1 MNLPHLPPP
10 LTEQAEEIE
19 GVWNVFLIGAVLVFL
34 FVTVLVVVILIRFR
48 RRTDRMPRQ
57 VRENIPFELTYTAV
71 PLLIVLGLFVITF
84 ITVRSVDAE
93 SESNEPVDLVVDV
106 TGFRWQWRF
115 EYPESGVVVNGTPQE
130 IPELVLPA
138 STTIRFNLTSV
149 DVIHSFWIPGFRY
162 KRDMFPNE
170 VGTIVVDMA
179 DRTGAWPA
187 GGVCAEFCGLDHHK
201 MFFDLRV
208 VTPDEFAQW
217 LADNEG
223 DES

>member
-93 SESNEPVDLVVDV
+93 SESDEPVDLVVDV

>member
-1 MNLPHLPPP
+1 MSAPQLPPP

-93 SESNEPVDLVVDV
+93 SESDEPVDLVVDV